1 MSLNEL
7 GSDRSICVLD
17 QDHVKIILL
26 GGHQIKKVEQEQLS
40 DKLADKIRKLST

>member
-7 GSDRSICVLD
+7 GSDRSVGVLD

-26 GGHQIKKVEQEQLS
+26 GGHQIKKVEQDQLC
-40 DKLADKIRKLST
+40 DKLADKIR